1 MYKEYW
7 GFKEFPFENTPDP
20 RFLYLS
26 PSHQEGLMRL
36 NYGLT
41 HHKGAI
47 VLTGNYGTGKTVLSR
62 AISRIIDSA
71 QYHLV
76 YFTNPQLSS
85 LEFLIGIA
93 HQLGAD
99 NIPSTKIE
107 MIELIDNML
116 QRNLNIN
123 KHTVVIIDE
132 AHLIDDR
139 RVFEELRLLLNFQLN
154 DKFLLTLILIGQ
166 SELRERVNAVNPLR
180 QRIAI
185 RYHLEP
191 LSEQHTREYILHRVK
206 VAMGEKDI
214 TYPPEADPRLT
225 AVGQVPQAQGS
236 NKKTA
241 SDIFP
246 KETCQLIYRYS
257 KGLPREINHICDLS
271 LLDGYLKHE
280 TVIRPEIIE
289 SAARD
294 LEIAY
299 A

>member
-20 RFLYLS
+20 RFLYMS

-41 HHKGAI
+41 YHKGAM

-62 AISRIIDSA
+62 AISRIIDPA
-71 QYHLV
+71 KYHLV
-76 YFTNPQLSS
+76 YFTNPQLSP
-85 LEFLIGIA
+85 LEFLMGIT

-99 NIPSTKIE
+99 TIPSSKVE

-154 DKFLLTLILIGQ
+154 DKFLLTLILVGQ

-191 LSEQHTREYILHRVK
+191 LNEQHTREYILHRVK

-214 TYPPEADPRLT
+214 TC
-225 AVGQVPQAQGS
+225 
-236 NKKTA
+236 
-241 SDIFP
+241 IFP
-246 KETCQLIYRYS
+246 QETCRLIYRYT

-271 LLDGYLKHE
+271 LLDGYLRQE

-294 LEIAY
+294 LEIVY
-299 A
+299 T

>member
-41 HHKGAI
+41 HHKGAM
-47 VLTGNYGTGKTVLSR
+47 VLTGNYGTGKTLLSR
-62 AISRIIDSA
+62 AISNILEPA
-71 QYHLV
+71 KYHLV
-76 YFTNPQLSS
+76 YFTNPQISS

-99 NIPSTKIE
+99 KIPATKIE
-107 MIELIDNML
+107 MIELINNML

-132 AHLIDDR
+132 AHLINDR
-139 RVFEELRLLLNFQLN
+139 SVFEELRLLLNFQLN

-166 SELRERVNAVNPLR
+166 SELNERINAVNPLR

-185 RYHLEP
+185 RYYLEP
-191 LSEQHTREYILHRVK
+191 LNEQHTQEYILHRVK

-214 TYPPEADPRLT
+214 TYPPEADLPM
-225 AVGQVPQAQGS
+225 AQGS

-246 KETCQLIYRYS
+246 KETCQLIYRYT
-257 KGLPREINHICDLS
+257 KGLPREVNHICDLS
-271 LLDGYLKHE
+271 LLDGYLKQE

-289 SAARD
+289 SAAKD
-294 LEIAY
+294 LEITY

>member
-1 MYKEYW
+1 MRRGSSRWTSGRRLTQDAQHSYMYKDYW

-36 NYGLT
+36 SYGLT
-41 HHKGAI
+41 HHKGAM

-62 AISRIIDSA
+62 AISRMIDPVK
-71 QYHLV
+71 YHLV
-76 YFTNPQLSS
+76 YFTNPQISS
-85 LEFLIGIA
+85 LEFLIGIT

-99 NIPSTKIE
+99 KIPSTKIE

-123 KHTVVIIDE
+123 KHTVIIIDE

-139 RVFEELRLLLNFQLN
+139 HVFEELRLLLNFQLN

-166 SELRERVNAVNPLR
+166 SELGERINAVNPLR
-180 QRIAI
+180 QRISI

-191 LSEQHTREYILHRVK
+191 LNEQHTREYILHRVK

-214 TYPPEADPRLT
+214 TY
-225 AVGQVPQAQGS
+225 
-236 NKKTA
+236 
-241 SDIFP
+241 IFSP
-246 KETCQLIYRYS
+246 ETCQLIYRYTQ
-257 KGLPREINHICDLS
+257 GLPREINHICDLS
-271 LLDGYLKHE
+271 LLDGYLKQE
-280 TVIRPEIIE
+280 KVIRPEIIE

-299 A
+299 T